1 MNRSKCHNNS
11 ADTCRIFV
19 PLLFIFLLFI
29 PCRAADSAEIFSLM
43 AARGLPSLGIYNI
56 QFYKTFVNKD
66 PGITRGYELLVGFQ
80 FKEAL
85 AELDL
90 TIRNNPDN
98 ALLLSEAHMFSGYCY
113 LNLHSREKS
122 GLAVKHLKRAISL
135 NPQNELAYFFLA
147 NEYFIEGNTEKVKE
161 CLIEA
166 IRIHPKFI
174 AALRMLAETYKDE
187 GKGQLAV
194 TYYKKIVDLIPN
206 SGYYRFQLYR
216 VYLQQGQYKESE
228 EQLRKLIDIEP
239 NFTLNYSR
247 LGEVFLKQ
255 KKYDKALAT
264 FNKLITIDKDSY
276 LGYLGKAQVYLAMEK
291 LREARKE
298 VKEAY
303 RRSSNSKEVRD
314 VLNEINTVERE
325 NRTKFLY
332 SSLTFTVI
340 IILFA
345 ASSFSIYSAHR
356 RKYILSVIS
365 SFNEHIDQ
373 IYEMGELAVFLLEF
387 FSKVFSIESGM
398 LLLHNRQNNTLSVL
412 ISRGLEDREHDH
424 FQIVTGNE
432 VSNWLMRE
440 SKPVIAIKDLDRSRL
455 FDESFPSLAERLKK
469 KKMTYL
475 IPLKEKNSCIGF
487 IVLGSGKERENIVF
501 RQDLL
506 IPLSTTAAQSMQT
519 LFLFESSIVD
529 ELTGL
534 YNKRYFF
541 QSMALEL
548 KRADRYKQ
556 PCSLCTFD
564 IDDFKKLNDT
574 YGHTQGDQVLKELG
588 IIVKHNIRE
597 GIDVATRTGGEEFN
611 LILPATNNELAFTVA
626 ERIRT
631 AVNEHS
637 YRGFDRPV
645 KISISMGIATYPDH
659 AQSESELIGNA
670 DKALYLAKRTGKN
683 RVRKADEVE
692 KVRPRKT
699 FKSEPVLENRF
710 DHLNIKDEK
719 TGLYNFSYFSLR
731 IKEEIKRADRYKFP
745 CSLVFLK
752 FSISLKEDSSEKALQ
767 QLAVIIKSNLREGID
782 TPTII
787 SDDTLGI
794 ILPETTRENAQFLAE
809 RMYQLIEKKELN
821 VDGDK
826 KLTAA
831 AGISAYPLCAGS
843 ASELVESA
851 TKAAQKAEKLQES
864 VCMAPMIAQDR
875 EQC

>member
-1 MNRSKCHNNS
+1 
-11 ADTCRIFV
+11 
-19 PLLFIFLLFI
+19 
-29 PCRAADSAEIFSLM
+29 M
-43 AARGLPSLGIYNI
+43 ATRGLPSLGIYNL
-56 QFYKTFVNKD
+56 QFFHTYVNKD
-66 PGITRGYELLVGFQ
+66 PHITKGYELLVNFQ

-85 AELDL
+85 DELDIVIK
-90 TIRNNPDN
+90 TCHDNP
-98 ALLLSEAHMFSGYCY
+98 LLLSEAHTFSGYCY
-113 LNLHSREKS
+113 LNIYSKEKS
-122 GLAVKHLKRAISL
+122 GLAIRHLTKAIAL
-135 NPQNELAYFFLA
+135 NPKNELAYFFLA
-147 NEYFIEGNTEKVKE
+147 NEYFIEGNMEKVKE

-166 IRIHPKFI
+166 IRLHPKFI

-194 TYYKKIVDLIPN
+194 TYYKKIVDLIPS

-216 VYLQQGQYKESE
+216 VYFQQGQYKEAE
-228 EQLRKLIDIEP
+228 EQLRKLIEVEP

-247 LGEVFLKQ
+247 LGEVYLKQ
-255 KKYDKALAT
+255 KKYDKALAV
-264 FNKLITIDKDSY
+264 FSKLTTIDNDSY
-276 LGYLGKAQVYLAMEK
+276 LGFLGRAQVYLAMGK
-291 LREARKE
+291 LRDARRE
-298 VKEAY
+298 IKEAY
-303 RRSSNSKEVRD
+303 KNSSNSKEVRD

-332 SSLTFTVI
+332 SSLTFSVI

-387 FSKVFSIESGM
+387 FSKVFSIETGM

-412 ISRGLEDREHDH
+412 ISRGLGEKEHDP

-440 SKPVIAIKDLDRSRL
+440 SKSVMTIKDLERSKL
-455 FDESFPSLAERLKK
+455 FDESFPSLVERLKK
-469 KKMTYL
+469 KRMTYL

-487 IVLGSGKERENIVF
+487 IVLGSSSERDSIVF
-501 RQDLL
+501 KHDLL
-506 IPLSTTAAQSMQT
+506 MPLSTLAAQSMQT

-541 QSMALEL
+541 QSIALEL

-574 YGHTQGDQVLKELG
+574 YGHTQGDTILKELG
-588 IIVKHNIRE
+588 ILVKHNIRE

-631 AVNEHS
+631 AVYDHS
-637 YRGFDRPV
+637 FRGFDRPV
-645 KISISMGIATYPDH
+645 KVSISLGIATYPDH
-659 AQSESELIGNA
+659 AQSESELISNA

-683 RVRKADEVE
+683 RVKKADEVE
-692 KVRPRKT
+692 KGKQKKT
-699 FKSEPVLENRF
+699 FKAEPVLENRF

-731 IKEEIKRADRYKFP
+731 IKEETKRSDRYKFP
-745 CSLVFLK
+745 CSLVLIRFNA
-752 FSISLKEDSSEKALQ
+752 SLKDDSSEQALQ
-767 QLAVIIKSNLREGID
+767 QIAVIIKSNLREGID
-782 TPTII
+782 TPTTI

-794 ILPETTRENAQFLAE
+794 ILPETARENAMFLAE
-809 RMYQLIEKKELN
+809 RLHQLIDKKNLQIE
-821 VDGDK
+821 GDK
-826 KLTAA
+826 RLTSAI
-831 AGISAYPLCAGS
+831 GISSYPLCAGS

-851 TKAAQKAEKLQES
+851 TKAAQKAEKMQE
-864 VCMAPMIAQDR
+864 CACFAPPLSQEND
-875 EQC
+875 

>member
-1 MNRSKCHNNS
+1 MLPF
-11 ADTCRIFV
+11 IFM
-19 PLLFIFLLFI
+19 FLLFC
-29 PCRAADSAEIFSLM
+29 PCRVTHGAEIFSLM
-43 AARGLPSLGIYNI
+43 ATRGLPSLGIYNI
-56 QFYKTFVNKD
+56 QFYKTYVNKD
-66 PGITRGYELLVGFQ
+66 SNITKGYSLLVDFQ
-80 FKEAL
+80 FREAL
-85 AELDL
+85 EELDMA
-90 TIRNNPDN
+90 IQNNHDN
-98 ALLLSEAHMFSGYCY
+98 APLLSEAHTFSGYCY
-113 LNLHSREKS
+113 LNLHSTEKS
-122 GLAVKHLKRAISL
+122 GLAIKHLNRAIEL

-147 NEYFIEGNTEKVKE
+147 NEYFIEGNMEKVKE

-194 TYYKKIVDLIPN
+194 TYYKKIIDLIPN

-228 EQLRKLIDIEP
+228 EQLMKLIEIEP
-239 NFTLNYSR
+239 NFSLNYSR
-247 LGEVFLKQ
+247 LGEVYLKQ
-255 KKYDKALAT
+255 RKFAKALAVYD
-264 FNKLITIDKDSY
+264 KLISMDRESY
-276 LGYLGKAQVYLAMEK
+276 LGFLGRAQVYLTMGK

-303 RRSSNSKEVRD
+303 KHSSNNKEVRD

-412 ISRGLEDREHDH
+412 ISRGLEDKEHDP

-440 SKPVIAIKDLDRSRL
+440 SKPVITIKDLDRSRL
-455 FDESFPSLAERLKK
+455 FDESFPSLVERLKK
-469 KKMTYL
+469 KKMTHL

-487 IVLGSGKERENIVF
+487 IVLGSGKELDAIAF
-501 RQDLL
+501 KQDLL
-506 IPLSTTAAQSMQT
+506 IPLSTIAAQSMQT

-541 QSMALEL
+541 QSIALEL
-548 KRADRYKQ
+548 RRADRYKQ

-574 YGHTQGDQVLKELG
+574 YGHTQGDQILKELG
-588 IIVKHNIRE
+588 ILVKHNIRE

-631 AVNEHS
+631 SVYDHS
-637 YRGFDRPV
+637 FRGFDKPV
-645 KISISMGIATYPDH
+645 KISISLGIATYPDH
-659 AQSESELIGNA
+659 AQCESELISNA

-683 RVRKADEVE
+683 RVKKADEVE
-692 KVRPRKT
+692 KGQQRKT
-699 FKSEPVLENRF
+699 FKVESVLESRF
-710 DHLNIKDEK
+710 DNLNIKDEK

-731 IKEEIKRADRYKFP
+731 IREETKRADRYKFP
-745 CSLVFLK
+745 CSFVMVK
-752 FSISLKEDSSEKALQ
+752 FSASIKEDSSEQALQ

-782 TPTII
+782 TPTSIG
-787 SDDTLGI
+787 DDTLGV
-794 ILPETTRENAQFLAE
+794 ILPETTRESAQFLAE
-809 RMYQLIEKKELN
+809 RLYRLIDKKELKT
-821 VDGDK
+821 DGDK

-831 AGISAYPLCAGS
+831 IGISAYPLCASS

-851 TKAAQKAEKLQES
+851 TKAAQKAEKIEES
-864 VCMAPMIAQDR
+864 VCMAPPLCS
-875 EQC
+875 ENE